1 MSKGI
6 TNERIKEMRLK
17 NKLTQ
22 VELAKMIKVSSQV
35 ISNWERGYTDLS
47 HGDIVNLSEALDCST
62 EYLLGKTD
70 KKSNKSYDE
79 PYLTKKD
86 ERDIAKRMEEIKKEL
101 KEGSGK
107 EGLSFRGQPMNE
119 EAIDSLLEALEHA
132 DRITT
137 LANKKFI
144 RKDYRQ

>member
-22 VELAKMIKVSSQV
+22 VELAKIVNVSSQV

-47 HGDIVNLSEALDCST
+47 HSDIVNLSEALDCST
-62 EYLLGKTD
+62 EYLLGKSD
-70 KKSNKSYDE
+70 NKKRYNSDE

-86 ERDIAKRMEEIKKEL
+86 ERDLAKRMEEIKKEL
-101 KEGSGK
+101 KEGTGK
-107 EGLSFRGQPMNE
+107 DGLSFRGQPMNE

-137 LANKKFI
+137 LANKKFTP
-144 RKDYRQ
+144 KKYR